1 MLKEIITSRILTLS
15 AVAMLLVFL
24 AMAIDLMA
32 GLRKAK
38 KRGEIRSS
46 WGLKRTI
53 DKFVSYEG
61 AMLIASMADVMVFF
75 CHVWE
80 IVGLKMLQ
88 GVPVLSCVLAVFL
101 LLVEF
106 ISVREKADEK
116 TKTEISRAGDVL
128 KNVTREEVLK
138 AIADALK
145 NKE

>member
-46 WGLKRTI
+46 WGLKRTL

-61 AMLIASMADVMVFF
+61 AMLIALMADVMVFF
-75 CHVWE
+75 CHIWE

-138 AIADALK
+138 AIADVLK

>member
-46 WGLKRTI
+46 WGLKRTL
-53 DKFVSYEG
+53 DKFVNYEG

-116 TKTEISRAGDVL
+116 TKTEINRAGDVL

-138 AIADALK
+138 AIADVLK

>member
-1 MLKEIITSRILTLS
+1 
-15 AVAMLLVFL
+15 
-24 AMAIDLMA
+24 
-32 GLRKAK
+32 
-38 KRGEIRSS
+38 
-46 WGLKRTI
+46 
-53 DKFVSYEG
+53 
-61 AMLIASMADVMVFF
+61 MLIASMADVMVFF

-138 AIADALK
+138 AIADVLK

>member
-46 WGLKRTI
+46 WGLKRTL

>member
-24 AMAIDLMA
+24 AMAIDLIA

-61 AMLIASMADVMVFF
+61 AMLIAAMADVMVFF

-138 AIADALK
+138 AIADVLK

>member
-1 MLKEIITSRILTLS
+1 MFKEIITSRILTLS

-46 WGLKRTI
+46 WGLKRTL

-75 CHVWE
+75 CHIWE

-128 KNVTREEVLK
+128 KKVTREEVLK
-138 AIADALK
+138 AIANALK

>member
-24 AMAIDLMA
+24 AMAIDLIA

-138 AIADALK
+138 AIADVLK

>member
-46 WGLKRTI
+46 WGLKRTL

-80 IVGLKMLQ
+80 IVGLRMLQ

-138 AIADALK
+138 VIADVLK

>member
-38 KRGEIRSS
+38 KRREIRSS
-46 WGLKRTI
+46 WGLKRTL

-80 IVGLKMLQ
+80 IVGLRMLQ

-138 AIADALK
+138 AIADVLK

>member
-1 MLKEIITSRILTLS
+1 MLEEIITSRILTLS

-46 WGLKRTI
+46 WGLKRTL

-138 AIADALK
+138 AIADVLK

>member
-1 MLKEIITSRILTLS
+1 MLEEIITSRILTLS

-46 WGLKRTI
+46 WGLKRTL

-80 IVGLKMLQ
+80 IVGLRMLQ

-138 AIADALK
+138 VIADVLK

>member
-46 WGLKRTI
+46 WGLKRTL

-106 ISVREKADEK
+106 VSVREKADEK

-138 AIADALK
+138 AIADVLK

>member
-1 MLKEIITSRILTLS
+1 MFKEIITSRILTLS

-46 WGLKRTI
+46 WGLKRTL

>member
-24 AMAIDLMA
+24 AMSIDLMA

-46 WGLKRTI
+46 WGLKRTL

-80 IVGLKMLQ
+80 IVGLRMLQ

-138 AIADALK
+138 AIADVLK

>member
-24 AMAIDLMA
+24 AMAIDLIA

-46 WGLKRTI
+46 WGLKRTL

-138 AIADALK
+138 AIADVLK

>member
-46 WGLKRTI
+46 WGLKRTL

-80 IVGLKMLQ
+80 IVGLRMLQ

>member
-24 AMAIDLMA
+24 AMAIDLIA

-116 TKTEISRAGDVL
+116 TKTEISRAGDML

-138 AIADALK
+138 AIADVLK

>member
-1 MLKEIITSRILTLS
+1 MIKEIITSRILTLS

-46 WGLKRTI
+46 WGLKRTL

-75 CHVWE
+75 CRVWE

-138 AIADALK
+138 AIADVLK

>member
-1 MLKEIITSRILTLS
+1 MFKEIITSRILTLS

-24 AMAIDLMA
+24 AMSIDLMA

-46 WGLKRTI
+46 WGLKRTL

-138 AIADALK
+138 AIADVLK